1 VAWVQR
7 VGGRTVELVDSSGR
21 DPGDAGPG
29 WEAVATIGLALP
41 AMASRVLITEPL
53 AQVAME
59 TLTAAGF
66 DVDVAVGLSP
76 EELLTA
82 VRGVSA
88 LVIRSATQVSAE
100 VLDAGTDLVVVGRAG
115 IGLDNVDVASATRKG
130 VMVVNAPQSNILS
143 AAEHTIALL
152 ISQARNVPQ
161 ADADL
166 KAGNWRRSKWEG
178 VELHGKTLGIVGL
191 GRIGGLVAQRALAFG
206 MHLIAYDPFVSA
218 DRARQMGVDLMPTVA
233 EVAASADFLTI
244 HLPRTAET
252 MNLIGRDLLA
262 QAKPGIRIINVAR
275 GGIVDEEALYEAIA
289 AGHVQGAAIDVF
301 AEEPMTK
308 SPLFELESVVVTPHL
323 GASTVEAQDKAGQT
337 IAEQVVL
344 ALRGDFVPY
353 AVNVAAGEASETVR
367 RFLPLA
373 ERLGRLFSGLVG
385 GAVDTLELSFEG
397 QVADYDCRILG
408 LSILKGLF
416 TPISA
421 EPVSFVNAP
430 QLAEERGLVVRE
442 TKTSSSREYV
452 NLISLRGQIGDRVVQ
467 VAGTLSG
474 QSEQPRIVGIDDHIV
489 DLPPSRHMLVV
500 RNDDRPGMI
509 GAVGVTLGHAGV
521 NIADM
526 ALGRGPTGEHA
537 LMVLATDSAVTSE
550 VVDDLRAQPGILDAK
565 AIELD

>member
-1 VAWVQR
+1 
-7 VGGRTVELVDSSGR
+7 
-21 DPGDAGPG
+21 
-29 WEAVATIGLALP
+29 
-41 AMASRVLITEPL
+41 MASRVLITEPL
-53 AQVAME
+53 AQVAMD

-76 EELLTA
+76 EELLGA
-82 VRGVSA
+82 VRGVSG
-88 LVIRSATQVSAE
+88 LVIRSATQVNAE
-100 VLDAGTDLVVVGRAG
+100 VLEAGTDLVVVGRAG
-115 IGLDNVDVASATRKG
+115 IGLDNVDVAAATRKG

-143 AAEHTIALL
+143 AAEHTIALI
-152 ISQARNVPQ
+152 ISQARNVAQ

-218 DRARQMGVDLMPTVA
+218 ERARQMGVDLLPTVA
-233 EVAASADFLTI
+233 EVAAQADFLTI
-244 HLPRTAET
+244 HLPRTPET
-252 MNLIGRDLLA
+252 LGLIGRDLLA

-275 GGIVDEEALYEAIA
+275 GGLVDEEALADAIV

-301 AEEPMTK
+301 AEEPTTK
-308 SPLFELESVVVTPHL
+308 SPLFDLESVVVTPHL

-373 ERLGRLFSGLVG
+373 ERLGRLFSGLAG
-385 GAVDTLELSFEG
+385 GAVETLELSFEG

-408 LSILKGLF
+408 LSVLKGLF
-416 TPISA
+416 TPVSA

-442 TKTSSSREYV
+442 TKTSSSRDYV
-452 NLISLRGQIGDRVVQ
+452 NLISLRGRLGDREVH
-467 VAGTLSG
+467 VAGTLAG
-474 QSEQPRIVGIDDHIV
+474 RNEQPRIVGIDDHIIDV
-489 DLPPSRHMLVV
+489 PPSRHMLIV

-509 GAVGVTLGHAGV
+509 GVVGSTLGRAGV

-537 LMVLATDSAVTSE
+537 LMVLATDSVVTTE
-550 VVDDLRAQPGILDAK
+550 VLDDLRAQPGIVDAK
-565 AIELD
+565 AIELDYARRRPRASPFERASPQ